1 MGTERSDNVAE
12 STFNVE
18 KVKKD
23 FPILEQ
29 EVNGKK
35 LVYLD
40 SSATSQTP
48 IQVTDSIAD
57 YYNRYNSNVHRGVH
71 TLGTLAT
78 DAYEKARETVRRFIN
93 ARYFE
98 EVVFTRGTTTAINLV
113 AHSYGD
119 ANVSEGDEIVVTQME
134 HHANIVPWQ
143 QLAKR
148 TGATLKFIP
157 MSDSSELEKEAI
169 DNTITDNTKIVAVT
183 HVSNV
188 LGTIN
193 DVKYI
198 AEVAHQHDAVIA
210 VDGAQSAPHMKVDV
224 QDLDVD
230 FFSFSGHKMLGPTG
244 IGALYGKRHLLDKM
258 EPIEFGG
265 DMIDFVG
272 LEDATWTDLPTKFE
286 AGTPLIAE
294 AIGFAEAIRYID
306 ELGLEEIH
314 QHEYELVN
322 YAYNEMSKIE
332 GLEIYGPS
340 PEKRA
345 GLITF
350 NVEGVH
356 PHDLATALDSEGVAV
371 RAGHHCAQ
379 PLMKWLNQSSTARAS
394 FYVYNTTEDV
404 DKLIQALYRTKEFFS
419 YEF

>member
-1 MGTERSDNVAE
+1 MAE

-18 KVKKD
+18 KIIKD

-29 EVNGKK
+29 EVNGSR

-48 IQVTDSIAD
+48 TQVTDSIAD

-93 ARYFE
+93 AQYFE

-148 TGATLKFIP
+148 TGAKLKFIP
-157 MSDSSELEKEAI
+157 MSENGELERDAI
-169 DNTITDNTKIVAVT
+169 ESTINDRTKIVAVA

-193 DVKYI
+193 DVKFI
-198 AEVAHQHDAVIA
+198 AEVAHRHNAVIA

-230 FFSFSGHKMLGPTG
+230 FFCFSGHKMLGPTG
-244 IGALYGKRHLLDKM
+244 IGVLYGKRDLLDKM

-294 AIGFAEAIRYID
+294 AIALAEAIKYID
-306 ELGLEEIH
+306 AIGLDNIH
-314 QHEYELVN
+314 QHEYDLVN
-322 YAYNEMSKIE
+322 YAYNEMSKID
-332 GLEIYGPS
+332 GLEIYGPT
-340 PEKRA
+340 PDKRA

-394 FYVYNTTEDV
+394 FYIYNTTEDV
-404 DKLIQALYRTKEFFS
+404 DQLIQALNGAKEFFS

>member
-1 MGTERSDNVAE
+1 MAE

-119 ANVSEGDEIVVTQME
+119 ANVSAGDEIVVTQME

-157 MSDSSELEKEAI
+157 MSDSGELEKEAI